1 MPFSSQSLL
10 QFEELKELVASY
22 AGSEAGA
29 ELLLEAAPGGN
40 RFAVEADLADSGEA
54 ITYLREATNPEGS
67 RGAAVRLRFNELRDV
82 RASLTVLRVEG
93 ARLDGRALLDLFQVL
108 EIAGEHR
115 TLLVG
120 VRERYPRL
128 ARRADSMADLRG
140 FVRRFGKAFLPDG
153 SLSDQASVALGRI
166 RREMERQQKTI
177 QQSLE
182 RFLREHR
189 TDGTVQEDFVTIR
202 DDRFVVPIVAG
213 QKGRV
218 DGVIHGSSGSGRT
231 LFVEPLETIQ
241 LNNQLVRLREDELR
255 EVERILAEITENLRE
270 HRDEIIGCAETLAHL
285 DFLFA
290 KASFAA
296 DFEAVIPKFSPA
308 SERRL
313 VLENARHPLLES
325 VLRKQRRPII
335 PVSFELDEGQRCLL
349 ISGPN
354 TGGKTVTLKTTG
366 LLALMAH
373 AGLPVPVT
381 EAVFPFF
388 DDVLADIGDSQS
400 IAESLSSFSG
410 HLIHIKKMMD
420 AATPNS
426 LVLMDE
432 LGSAT
437 DPEEGGALGVAILDR
452 FRQSGAF
459 CLASTHLLPLK
470 LYGTRTAGVVNAS
483 MGFDEETLQP
493 TYQLRVGLPG
503 KSAGLDIASRLEL
516 PADVIA
522 HARSVLPKLE
532 ADFQNLLVQLH
543 RQIEEHAEQQRQLAK
558 ATGDLEQQKAT
569 VEREAIQREEK
580 RRQQWQRQVE
590 ELVARFDVQARTTID
605 KVVSTADQ
613 KKAAE
618 QAARLIA
625 KTKREFREEATE
637 ALQPPAGQP
646 APPPLP
652 VLKEGARVRLK
663 DVREPATVRRILK
676 NGMLEVEAGFLKM
689 QISSEDIAEVL
700 SGAAQPKLPKN
711 VSLESGP
718 SWDVSYREIN
728 LIGQRAEEALE
739 HVDKFLD
746 SAAMASVN
754 RVRII
759 HGHGMGIL
767 KKAVAEFLQKS
778 PHVATFY
785 AAPPAEGGT
794 GATIVELRE

>member
-1 MPFSSQSLL
+1 MSFSSQSVL
-10 QFEELKELVASY
+10 QFDELKELVASY
-22 AGSEAGA
+22 ADSQAGA
-29 ELLLEAAPGGN
+29 ELLMEVEPGGH
-40 RFAVEADLADSGEA
+40 RFAVESDLADAGDA
-54 ITYLREATNPEGS
+54 IQYLREAANPQGS
-67 RGAAVRLRFNELRDV
+67 RGAAVRLRFNQLRDV
-82 RASLTVLRVEG
+82 RPSLAVLRVEG
-93 ARLDGRALLDLFQVL
+93 ARLDGRALLDLFQVV
-108 EIAGEHR
+108 EIAGEYR

-120 VRERYPRL
+120 VRERFPRL
-128 ARRADSMADLRG
+128 ARRADSMSDLRG

-166 RREMERQQKTI
+166 RREIERQQKTI

-189 TDGTVQEDFVTIR
+189 SDGTVQEDFVTIR

-218 DGVIHGSSGSGRT
+218 EGVIHGSSGSGRT

-255 EVERILAEITENLRE
+255 EEERILAEITENLRD
-270 HRDEIIGCAETLAHL
+270 HRDEIIACAEALTHL

-290 KASFAA
+290 KASFAT
-296 DFEAVIPKFSPA
+296 DFEAAIPTFSPD

-325 VLRKQRRPII
+325 VLRKHRRPII
-335 PVSFELDEGQRCLL
+335 PISLELNEGQRCLL

-354 TGGKTVTLKTTG
+354 TGGKTVTLKTAG

-373 AGLPVPVT
+373 AGLPVPVAK
-381 EAVFPFF
+381 AVFPFF

-410 HLIHIKKMMD
+410 HLIHVKQMIE
-420 AATPNS
+420 AVTPNS

-432 LGSAT
+432 LGRAT

-452 FRQSGAF
+452 FRQTGAF

-470 LYGTRTAGVVNAS
+470 LYGTKTAGVVNAS
-483 MGFDEETLQP
+483 MGFDEATLQP
-493 TYQLRVGLPG
+493 TYQLLVGLPG

-522 HARSVLPKLE
+522 HARSVLPKLA
-532 ADFQNLLVQLH
+532 ADFQNLLVELH
-543 RQIEEHAEQQRQLAK
+543 RQIEEYAEQQRQLAK
-558 ATGDLEQQKAT
+558 ATSDLQQQKAT

-590 ELVARFDVQARTTID
+590 ELVTRFDAQARTTID
-605 KVVSTADQ
+605 KVVNAADQ

-646 APPPLP
+646 APPLP

-689 QISSEDIAEVL
+689 QIASEDIAEVL
-700 SGAAQPKLPKN
+700 SGDAQPKLPKN
-711 VSLESGP
+711 VWLESGP
-718 SWDVSYREIN
+718 SWDVTYREIN

>member
-10 QFEELKELVASY
+10 QFEELKVLVASY
-22 AGSEAGA
+22 AGSETGA
-29 ELLLEAAPGGN
+29 ELLLELEPGGN
-40 RFAVEADLADSGEA
+40 RFGVEADLADAGEA
-54 ITYLREATNPEGS
+54 ITYVREATNPLAS
-67 RGAAVRLRFNELRDV
+67 RGAAVRLRFNQLHDV
-82 RASLTVLRVEG
+82 RPSLSILRVDG
-93 ARLDGRALLDLFQVL
+93 ARLDGRALMELFQVL
-108 EIAGEHR
+108 EIAGEYR
-115 TLLVG
+115 TILVG
-120 VRERYPRL
+120 VRERFPRL
-128 ARRADSMADLRG
+128 ARRADALTDLRG
-140 FVRRFGKAFLPDG
+140 FVRRFAKAFLPDG
-153 SLSDQASVALGRI
+153 SLSDEASVALGRI

-182 RFLREHR
+182 RFLRAHR
-189 TDGTVQEDFVTIR
+189 SDGTVQEDFVTIR

-255 EVERILAEITENLRE
+255 EVERILSEITENLRE
-270 HRDEIIGCAETLAHL
+270 HRDEVIASAQTLAHL

-290 KASFAA
+290 KAAFATEY
-296 DFEAVIPKFSPA
+296 EAVIPKFSPD
-308 SERRL
+308 SDRRL
-313 VLENARHPLLES
+313 VLQNARHPLLES

-335 PVSFELDEGQRCLL
+335 PISFELDEQQRCLL

-354 TGGKTVTLKTTG
+354 TGGKTVTMKTTG

-400 IAESLSSFSG
+400 IQESLSSFSG
-410 HLIHIKKMMD
+410 HLIHVKQMME
-420 AATPNS
+420 AVTPNS

-432 LGSAT
+432 LGRAT

-452 FRQSGAF
+452 FRQTGAF

-470 LYGTRTAGVVNAS
+470 LYGTKTAGVVNAS
-483 MGFDEETLQP
+483 MGFDDATLQP

-516 PADVIA
+516 PSDVIA

-532 ADFQNLLVQLH
+532 ADFQSLLVELH
-543 RQIEEHAEQQRQLAK
+543 RQIEEHAEQQLQLAR
-558 ATGDLEQQKAT
+558 ATADLEQQKAT
-569 VEREAIQREEK
+569 VEREAVQREER
-580 RRQQWQRQVE
+580 RRQQWLRQTE
-590 ELVARFDVQARTTID
+590 ELVARFDEQARTTID
-605 KVVSTADQ
+605 KVVHAGDQ
-613 KKAAE
+613 RKAAE
-618 QAARLIA
+618 QASRLIA
-625 KTKREFREEATE
+625 KAKREFREEASE

-676 NGMLEVEAGFLKM
+676 NGFLEVEAGFMKM
-689 QISSEDIAEVL
+689 QISTEDIAEVL
-700 SGAAQPKLPKN
+700 SGSAPASLPKN
-711 VSLESGP
+711 VSLQSGP
-718 SWDVSYREIN
+718 SWDVSYRELN

-759 HGHGMGIL
+759 HGHGMGVL

-785 AAPPAEGGT
+785 AATQAEGGS